1 MVGERVATV
10 GEQLVQVLRLGGQRE
25 VEHLEQ
31 LLRVVEV
38 EDLRRA
44 VVRFAQE
51 LDQDVRQAVQERPR
65 LGVRVRGKRQQ
76 VCENSSS
83 LFQFLVLYLFSR
95 KQQLEIF
102 NHRLNQAVS

>member
-1 MVGERVATV
+1 MVGERVAAI

-38 EDLRRA
+38 EDPSLA

-51 LDQDVRQAVQERPR
+51 LDQDVGESVEERAR
-65 LGVRVRGKRQQ
+65 LRVRIGRQRQQ
-76 VCENSSS
+76 ICLGNFV
-83 LFQFLVLYLFSR
+83 
-95 KQQLEIF
+95 
-102 NHRLNQAVS
+102 